1 MKRRGCGLG
10 CIVTLLG
17 VALTVCLLPHLISSI
32 YALVSSLTDT
42 EVATQWLWGDW
53 ISTLTVVQES
63 RALYM
68 VLAEGP
74 VCCAGILAL
83 LIVILGAVAV
93 IAGVG
98 GSVDE
103 DAIEELLE
111 EGLENDDDEYE
122 DHDEYEDYGDYDE
135 QDD

>member
-10 CIVTLLG
+10 CIVTWLG
-17 VALTVCLLPHLISSI
+17 VTLTVCLLPHLISSI

-103 DAIEELLE
+103 DAIEDLLE
-111 EGLENDDDEYE
+111 EALEYDDDEYE